1 MDDDCLNLPDSPNV
15 PKFRHSPCCDA
26 MGPTEWNPSPE
37 ELKKIKRSMQEA
49 NMGLT
54 YEMLFDKREGHEWDV
69 KCNPCGRVGSMMEK
83 PFPHKLVCPMRKYS
97 EEKD

>member
-1 MDDDCLNLPDSPNV
+1 MPRQGRDPDDENVQLPNMRV
-15 PKFRHSPCCDA
+15 NECCPMSVYDW
-26 MGPTEWNPSPE
+26 EPSPE
-37 ELKKIKRSMQEA
+37 EIAKIKRSMQDA
-49 NMGLT
+49 NEGLT

-83 PFPHKLVCPMRKYS
+83 PFPHKIGCRMRRLS